1 MAQDDQLKASLER
14 TLTSLRSQLDGNFRA
29 AAEEIVR
36 ALTADRDRAVAQ
48 ATADVRRQAQEQLG
62 QLRDAA
68 RKQNDELRTSAETQ
82 VTELRRMLDDLRRDA
97 QQQIDN
103 AHKTLGTEVAAA
115 RAKAAAEVE
124 EARRVAR
131 QQVED
136 AERTL
141 NERIARLERDLDV
154 SRTEASAAR
163 QQAQEAR
170 QQTQEARQQA
180 DGAQR
185 QAEQARL
192 QADEAR
198 HAASAHA
205 AHADSLRDV
214 VDATRALDSA
224 GTLADVFARLIDFAG
239 ESADRSVLLL
249 VDGGR
254 LEAWHPLPSAPDD
267 LDIGDRGL
275 PAAAVRERR
284 PVTAPDG
291 QAIALPIM
299 VAGVVVA
306 VLYAGASSAR
316 VSSGTA
322 WTSSLEVVARHAS
335 RVLETTTVQQ
345 AAGLLASGPMARP
358 SQTSPGHRHPGS
370 LQ

>member
-36 ALTADRDRAVAQ
+36 ALTADRARAVAQ

-163 QQAQEAR
+163 QQA
-170 QQTQEARQQA
+170 QEARQQA